1 MLRCVEQ
8 TDSKGGVGHWV
19 DSFHVAHLLHQED
32 PESFNILAHTPIA
45 MRNIAK
51 TRHGLFHTACRRNI
65 VRSV

>member
-1 MLRCVEQ
+1 MLSCVEQ
-8 TDSKGGVGHWV
+8 TESEGGVGHWV
-19 DSFHVAHLLHQED
+19 DSFHVAH